1 MAKSNG
7 GAGSNFKP
15 QSTFDKA
22 MVSDVGDF
30 HLPENSWTYAR
41 NAINNTRR
49 GDLGKLSNEPSNT
62 LCTFSPYTIIG
73 AIHIEESRWAIFSTN
88 NTNSEIGEFN
98 ESSCT
103 YTTIVNDN
111 CLNFHSDNLII
122 GVCRPTFN
130 CSFKLYWDDGKNV
143 SRVLDIANV
152 PWKQIC
158 TTDPGG
164 CTTCVDT
171 TDLDCDK
178 LRLESFLKMPCITI
192 KKGASAGSMLNG
204 TYQAQIAYLVDEQK
218 VSDYSIP
225 SNALTLFDH
234 TNVNS
239 SVEIDL
245 SNLDLSFDNYQLI
258 LVYTVNEKTVARL
271 MGTYSTR
278 QTKITYDY
286 IDITL
291 PVVPLAD
298 LTLIT
303 PVPDKSEAMFTVGD
317 YLLRSAPTTKFDFN
331 YQPLANQITTKWQCV
346 EYKNEYYK
354 NGGTNIGYMRDEVY
368 SFFIRFIYNTGDK
381 SKSYHI
387 PGRAAGNF
395 FLTDDAGANAG
406 LISETAICPTT
417 INDIESPSY
426 TPRVFEVYNTAAI
439 TATPNI
445 TTPDG
450 GLIVAEGQ
458 MGYWES
464 TELYDDNN
472 PIVWNS
478 NVQGHPEWNLC
489 GQPIRHHKFPENV
502 ITSGGAT
509 STLTNHYTDG
519 GEKIR
524 IMGVAF
530 DNIQPPV
537 DNNGNVITNIV
548 GYEILRGNRTG
559 NKSVL
564 YKGLINNM
572 FQYDAPDLVTN
583 RTALYANYPF
593 NDLRPDPFIST
604 YINPATGLPEPTSY
618 EPLSGGLINYKPNDQ
633 YSKKHFT
640 FHSPDCMFARPF
652 LVDDEVKIY
661 GAAWGDS
668 QGYYIA
674 PKGHPRHKFITDV
687 SLIASMVVGFGYAI
701 GKMVGTRD
709 IKYTNYTVDSD
720 PPFLGSSTSA
730 GNALTGAAIS
740 AIAIP
745 TNITN
750 NVLGTLGMTDALTGS
765 NGLSSSVGLG
775 QKSIVGASRTA
786 AATPG
791 SGITS
796 GTYEILYKDQD
807 SSPNVLR
814 WALLALGNPM
824 FVGYMADGTDLFI
837 KIIQALGSWQ
847 QHAVQYQSICH
858 YENFAA
864 PYANN
869 RRRKINDA
877 RYLNPGV
884 QNYQTNYVV
893 NHIHR
898 NETVMF
904 DTAINIENIT
914 GTIADVSRPPRASAL
929 PADGMY
935 SNYSRRASSHY
946 AALKTRLRN
955 QYGQVYDIRQLLVSS
970 CSVDI
975 SNMSTGLL
983 FGGDVYIGKY
993 SEKNTLYY
1001 FQQWLNGEPDGA
1013 VFNYK
1018 LQKMFENTAFWMDT
1032 DPFDLTEFTS
1042 SVVPALEAAIQAGSL
1057 ATFFQTVVFPSD
1069 KHCLDRL
1076 NGFNGLFLLK
1086 NAFMY
1091 LFNSGVRDFFVE
1103 SEFNVDMRDWQDE
1116 DAKKHYPILSDL
1128 KTMFATNIIRAD
1140 NYYQFDRSMSHS
1152 FMASQKIPWGV
1163 MQDRDYDPLL
1173 SASCYTQFPRRLMY
1187 SLPQVGGTS
1196 NPSLAKKD
1204 QWMVFLPNN
1213 FVDYTSKVTAIKP
1226 IDKTAALILFENQA
1240 PGMLPGVDELRSQ
1253 SGAKITIGD
1262 GTLFARKLQQLSN
1275 AESSFEFA
1283 SCQNRLSVINC
1294 PAGVFWMSEEQ
1305 GKIFQFA
1312 GGLKEI
1318 SLKSNRFWLNLY
1330 LPYQLTKDFPSFEV
1344 KDNPVAGIGCQTIYD
1359 NGYGLVY
1366 FCKKDYRLKKNLPV
1380 NVTYIGGSKFLVN
1393 GIFVAKLGDPL
1404 YFDDCSWT
1412 LSYDP
1417 KIDEFV
1423 SFHDWHPD
1431 LALGAKNNFLTTK
1444 NNGFWRHLD
1453 SCQSYCN
1460 YYGIDYPFEVEFQL
1474 DNKFAVAT
1482 MRNVEY
1488 YIESFVYS
1496 AENCYDRFH
1505 VLDYGFD
1512 EAVVYNSEQVSGL
1525 LKLHIAPKNDLPAV
1539 LKYPEVHLNYI
1550 NIHFSK
1556 EEQQYRFNQFW
1567 DITKDRGEYSGAEN
1581 LIWNTENNG
1590 YVRNLNPANL
1600 NYNKAEFQRK
1610 KFRHYNNRVILKRHK
1625 NNNVE
1630 ILVSLAASN
1639 MQVSHR

>member
-1 MAKSNG
+1 MAKKST

-22 MVSDVGDF
+22 MVSDIGDF

-62 LCTFSPYTIIG
+62 LCTYAPYVIIG
-73 AIHIEESRWAIFSTN
+73 AIHIEEDRWAIFSTN
-88 NTNSEIGEFN
+88 NTDSEIGEFVEGTCSYN
-98 ESSCT
+98 
-103 YTTIVNDN
+103 TIVNDK
-111 CLNFHSDNLII
+111 CLQFNADNLIK
-122 GVCRPTFN
+122 GVSRPTFN
-130 CSFKLYWDDGKNV
+130 CSFKLYWDDGINPT
-143 SRVLDIANV
+143 RVLDIANV

-158 TTDPGG
+158 TTDPNG

-178 LRLESFLKMPCITI
+178 IRLESFVHMPCVKM
-192 KKGASAGSMLNG
+192 KKGSAAGSLLNG
-204 TYQAQIAYLVDEQK
+204 TYQAQIAYEIDGQK
-218 VSDYSIP
+218 VTDYSIP

-234 TNVNS
+234 SNVNS
-239 SVEIDL
+239 SIEIEL
-245 SNLDLSFDNYQLI
+245 SNLDLSFENFQLV
-258 LVYTVNEKTVARL
+258 LVYTINEKTVARL
-271 MGTYSTR
+271 MGSYSTR
-278 QTKITYDY
+278 QTKIVYDY

-291 PVVPLAD
+291 TTVPLAD
-298 LTLIT
+298 LPLST
-303 PVPDKSEAMFTVGD
+303 PVPDKSEAVFTVGD
-317 YLLRSAPTTKFDFN
+317 YLLRTAPTTKFDFN
-331 YQPLANQITTKWQCV
+331 YQPLANQIQTKWQCV

-387 PGRAAGNF
+387 PGRAAGNY
-395 FLTDDAGANAG
+395 FLTNDAGANAG
-406 LISETAICPTT
+406 LISEVAPCPTT
-417 INDIESPSY
+417 INDIETPDY
-426 TPRVFEVYNTAAI
+426 TPRVFEVYNTA
-439 TATPNI
+439 TLTGTPN
-445 TTPDG
+445 TPTGDG
-450 GLIVAEGQ
+450 GVIVAEGQ

-489 GQPIRHHKFPENV
+489 GRPIRHHKFPENV
-502 ITSGGAT
+502 ITSGGT
-509 STLTNHYTDG
+509 TNTLTNHYKDG
-519 GEKIR
+519 GDKIR
-524 IMGVAF
+524 IMGVVF

-537 DNNGNVITNIV
+537 DNNGNVITNII

-572 FQYDAPDLVTN
+572 FSYDAPDLVTD

-593 NDLRPDPFIST
+593 NDLRPDPFISM
-604 YINPATGLPEPTSY
+604 NPTPTSY
-618 EPLSGGLINYKPNDQ
+618 EPLSGGLINYTPNSQ

-661 GAAWGDS
+661 GAAWGES

-674 PKGHPRHKFITDV
+674 PKGHPRHKFITDL
-687 SLIASMVVGFGYAI
+687 SLIASTVVGFGYAI
-701 GKMVGTRD
+701 AKMVGTRD
-709 IKYTNYTVDSD
+709 VKYTSYSIDSD
-720 PPFLGSSTSA
+720 PIFAGSSTSG
-730 GNALTGAAIS
+730 GNFLTSASIATMTAAEALA
-740 AIAIP
+740 
-745 TNITN
+745 N

-765 NGLSSSVGLG
+765 NGLSNASTLNSSLQGVITTS
-775 QKSIVGASRTA
+775 QTNA
-786 AATPG
+786 AIPG
-791 SGITS
+791 SGVNS
-796 GTYEILYKDQD
+796 GTYEVYYKDQD
-807 SSPNVLR
+807 SNPNALR
-814 WALLALGNPM
+814 WALVALGNPM
-824 FVGYMADGTDLFI
+824 FTGYMADGTDLFI
-837 KIIQALGSWQ
+837 KIIQSLGSWQ
-847 QHAVQYQSICH
+847 QHAVQYQSLCK

-877 RYLNPGV
+877 RFLNPGV

-893 NHIHR
+893 NHIYR

-904 DTAINIENIT
+904 DTAVDIENIT
-914 GTIADVSRPPRASAL
+914 GAIADVSRPPRASAL
-929 PADGMY
+929 PDMY
-935 SNYSRRASSHY
+935 KTYARRASSHY
-946 AALKTRLRN
+946 AALKVRLRN

-970 CSVDI
+970 CPVNI
-975 SNMSTGLL
+975 TNTSTGLL
-983 FGGDVYIGKY
+983 FGGDTYIGKY

-1013 VFNYK
+1013 VFNYR
-1018 LQKMFENTAFWMDT
+1018 LQKMFEHTAFWMDT
-1032 DPFDLTEFTS
+1032 DPFDLAEFTS
-1042 SVVPALEAAIQAGSL
+1042 SVVPALEAAVQAGSIS
-1057 ATFFQTVVFPSD
+1057 TFFQTLMFPSD
-1069 KHCLDRL
+1069 KHCFDRL
-1076 NGFNGLFLLK
+1076 GGSNGLFLVK
-1086 NAFMY
+1086 KAFIY

-1128 KTMFATNIIRAD
+1128 KAMFSTNLIKAD

-1163 MQDRDYDPLL
+1163 MQDRDYDPQL
-1173 SASCYTQFPRRLMY
+1173 SASCYTKYPRRLMY
-1187 SLPQVGGTS
+1187 SLPQIGGTT
-1196 NPSLAKKD
+1196 NPSLGKKD
-1204 QWMVFLPNN
+1204 QWLTFLPNN

-1226 IDKTAALILFENQA
+1226 VDKTAALILFENQA

-1253 SGAKITIGD
+1253 TNAKITIGD

-1275 AESSFEFA
+1275 SESSFEYA

-1305 GKIFQFA
+1305 GKIFQYA

-1318 SLKSNRFWLNLY
+1318 SLKSNRFWLNQY
-1330 LPYQLTKDFPSFEV
+1330 LPYMLVKDFPNFQV
-1344 KDNPVAGIGCQTIYD
+1344 TDNPVAGIGCQTIYD

-1380 NVTYIGGSKFLVN
+1380 TVTYIGGTKFLIN
-1393 GIFVAKLGDPL
+1393 GIFVAKLGDPA

-1444 NNGFWRHLD
+1444 QNGFWRHLD

-1460 YYGIDYPFEVEFQL
+1460 FYGKDYPFEVEFQL

-1488 YIESFVYS
+1488 YIESFVYNPD
-1496 AENCYDRFH
+1496 NCYDRFH
-1505 VLDYGFD
+1505 ILDYGFD
-1512 EAVVYNSEQVSGL
+1512 QAIVYNSEQVSGL
-1525 LKLHIAPKNDLPAV
+1525 LKLHIAPKNDLPA
-1539 LKYPEVHLNYI
+1539 LLRYPEIKMNYI

-1567 DITKDRGEYSGAEN
+1567 DITKDRGEFTGAEN
-1581 LIWNTENNG
+1581 FIWNTEDNG
-1590 YVRNLNPANL
+1590 YIRNLNPVNL
-1600 NYNKAEFQRK
+1600 NYDKAEFQRK
-1610 KFRHYNNRVILKRHK
+1610 KFRHYNNKVVLKRTK
-1625 NNNVE
+1625 NSNVE